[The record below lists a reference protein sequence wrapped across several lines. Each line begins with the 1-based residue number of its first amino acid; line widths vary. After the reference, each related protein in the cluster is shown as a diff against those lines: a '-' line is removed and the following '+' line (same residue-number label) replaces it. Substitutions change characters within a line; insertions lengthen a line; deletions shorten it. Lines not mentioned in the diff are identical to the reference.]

1 MDYIKLSRKLMDW
14 EWYGNINTC
23 RLFIHMLLK
32 ANWKDGKFEGKV
44 IPRGSFV
51 SSIGTLAKETA
62 LTSDEVRTA
71 LKHLISTKEITK
83 QSFSKFTVFT
93 VKNYSEYQDVPKQ
106 NPNQIPSSSH
116 SIPTLFPT
124 IEERKEVKKGRNNN
138 NSSVA
143 TTAEPKLAT
152 VTFTEDSFEIQCVDK
167 LIDSCL
173 KTFPNSKVPQ
183 TLEEKQKWAIDIDRM
198 KRLDGRTEADIMQAL
213 NYAIKD
219 SFWQG
224 NIRSTKKFREKFE
237 TLIVRSQ
244 ASGGD
249 GRNKFNQFKQ
259 NDYDFDSLESELL
272 SN

>member
-1 MDYIKLSRKLMDW
+1 MDYIKLSRKLLEW
-14 EWYGNINTC
+14 EWYSNINTC

-62 LTSDEVRTA
+62 LTNDEVRTA

-83 QSFSKFTVFT
+83 QSFSKFTVFS
-93 VKNYSEYQDVPKQ
+93 VNNYSEYQDVPKQ
-106 NPNQIPSSSH
+106 SPNQIPSSSH

-124 IEERKEVKKGRNNN
+124 IEEKKEIKKGRNNN
-138 NSSVA
+138 KSFVA
-143 TTAEPKLAT
+143 TPAEPKQTT
-152 VTFTEDSFEIQCVDK
+152 VEFSEESFEIQCVDM
-167 LIDSCL
+167 LINSCL

-183 TLEEKQKWAIDIDRM
+183 TLAEKQKWAIDIDRM

-213 NYAIKD
+213 TYAVTD
-219 SFWQG
+219 TFWQG

-237 TLIVRSQ
+237 TLIVRSRGKPSKKNNAMMQ
-244 ASGGD
+244 TDYGD
-249 GRNKFNQFKQ
+249 LSDLEKQ
-259 NDYDFDSLESELL
+259 LL